1 MAHKIDSASGSITL
15 ISEDGSGNVNL
26 TLPRAGLGT
35 AASADTGTAA
45 GNIPVLDG
53 SGQIASGVLTNAAVA
68 DNAITLA
75 KMAHDTDGELITY
88 DATGAPAN
96 VAVGT
101 SGQVLTSGGVGVA
114 PTFQTSTHT
123 PDDNSVTLAK
133 MASGTDGNLITYDAS
148 GDPAYVTTGT
158 SGQVL
163 TSGGTGVA
171 PTFQTAG
178 GGGGLQSQQI
188 FTSSGTWTKPAGITK
203 VLVQVVGGG
212 AGGHNTNG
220 MAGSGGGAGGYSSM
234 LIDVS
239 SISTST
245 ITIGAAGAVNGDGGD
260 SSWADGTN
268 TVSSTGGKTGTI
280 NTAGTGSEGGVG
292 SGGDVNMG
300 GGDGGASRNKAEVYT
315 IGGHGGASFF
325 GGGGHGGVSNN
336 YHAGVGKGYGS
347 GGGASSETSNAGA
360 GKVGIIIIKEFS

>member
-75 KMAHDTDGELITY
+75 KMAHGTDGELITY

-171 PTFQTAG
+171 PTFQTA
-178 GGGGLQSQQI
+178 
-188 FTSSGTWTKPAGITK
+188 AG
-203 VLVQVVGGG
+203 
-212 AGGHNTNG
+212 
-220 MAGSGGGAGGYSSM
+220 
-234 LIDVS
+234 
-239 SISTST
+239 
-245 ITIGAAGAVNGDGGD
+245 
-260 SSWADGTN
+260 
-268 TVSSTGGKTGTI
+268 
-280 NTAGTGSEGGVG
+280 
-292 SGGDVNMG
+292 
-300 GGDGGASRNKAEVYT
+300 
-315 IGGHGGASFF
+315 
-325 GGGGHGGVSNN
+325 
-336 YHAGVGKGYGS
+336 
-347 GGGASSETSNAGA
+347 GGGASAWCNFNGQGTVSIRDSDNVSSVTDNGTGDYTLNYSSAYANANYSFN
-360 GKVGIIIIKEFS
+360 GISDNCCPPNNGDDYTGISIKYGGMATGSTNFRVLRLRFDQQSFSDPYTACITVHN